1 MIKLID
7 RYLIK
12 SFLLPLFYCLAAFII
27 LFIAYDMSDRLK
39 DFFDNSIPPAVVMKY
54 YIYQVPIIL
63 SLTVPF
69 AILLALLYCL
79 GNASRNNEIIAMR
92 TSGIALFRIIRPFLV
107 IGILL
112 YATTFTLSEVFV
124 PKARQLAS
132 KIVETPSSIQN
143 ALKKSGSSTATVFIN
158 IQDYRLWYIEKLD
171 IISNTVEKIKITEFT
186 HSGKKRIK
194 RTIEAKSGEFVD
206 GFGWW
211 LYDVTT
217 IRFYPDGSPYPAK
230 KIRKKSFPYYTET
243 PRDIASAKHGNPE
256 MMNIIDIFR
265 TMQHINEDS
274 DYYKKLRMN
283 VVQRFA
289 TPAACFVFILL
300 AAPFGIFHTRA
311 GMIKGVITS
320 ILLCLGYY
328 LIEALFINLGDKGYM
343 NPFLAAWTPV
353 VIFTSVGFY
362 LLYRMR

>member
-12 SFLLPLFYCLAAFII
+12 SFLLPLFYCLVAFTI

-39 DFFDNSIPPAVVMKY
+39 DFFDNSIPPDIVAKY
-54 YIYQVPIIL
+54 YIYQIPIIL

-92 TSGIALFRIIRPFLV
+92 TSGIALFRIIRPFLI
-107 IGILL
+107 IGVLL
-112 YATTFTLSEVFV
+112 YFVTFALSEVFV

-143 ALKKSGSSTATVFIN
+143 ALKKAGKAGGTVFIN
-158 IQDYRLWYIEKLD
+158 IKDNRLWYIEKLD
-171 IISNTVEKIKITEFT
+171 AKSNTVKNVKISEYT
-186 HSGKKRIK
+186 HRGKKRIK
-194 RTIEAKSGEFVD
+194 RTIEATSGEYVD

-211 LYDVTT
+211 LYNVTS
-217 IRFYPDGSPYPAK
+217 IRFYPDGTPRPAVK
-230 KIRKKSFPYYTET
+230 SRKKCFSNYSET
-243 PRDIASAKHGNPE
+243 PQDIASARFTNPE

-265 TMQHINEDS
+265 TMHHINKDS

-283 VVQRFA
+283 VIQRFA

-328 LIEALFINLGDKGYM
+328 LLEALFINLGDKGFM
-343 NPFLAAWTPV
+343 NPHLAAWLPV
-353 VIFTSVGFY
+353 LVFTSIGSY